1 MHCYFY
7 KYINCSIRTKEY
19 VCGSICPSQTAYWI
33 LICYLLETFLQ
44 LYDSLSWLYTQ
55 GYSCLFFKYFL
66 WMGFLFST
74 IQVCF
79 LFLLQ
84 HFTSL
89 HHPLNILHLS
99 ILAGIS
105 SFPKYESPF
114 AYFHNAK
121 YYCGQISEL
130 SLQNTVIST
139 QSFFFIDLLFCMCF
153 WLTAQLQR
161 IV

>member
-1 MHCYFY
+1 MWFY
-7 KYINCSIRTKEY
+7 LSLTNCLLNINMLPLGNLSSIIWLSK
-19 VCGSICPSQTAYWI
+19 
-33 LICYLLETFLQ
+33 LIIYPR
-44 LYDSLSWLYTQ
+44 
-55 GYSCLFFKYFL
+55 
-66 WMGFLFST
+66 
-74 IQVCF
+74 
-79 LFLLQ
+79 LFLSFFQIFLMNGFPFLYNSGLFPLSPPTLPA
-84 HFTSL
+84 FTIPWTS
-89 HHPLNILHLS
+89 S
-99 ILAGIS
+99 ISVSRQAFP

-114 AYFHNAK
+114 AYFHNVK